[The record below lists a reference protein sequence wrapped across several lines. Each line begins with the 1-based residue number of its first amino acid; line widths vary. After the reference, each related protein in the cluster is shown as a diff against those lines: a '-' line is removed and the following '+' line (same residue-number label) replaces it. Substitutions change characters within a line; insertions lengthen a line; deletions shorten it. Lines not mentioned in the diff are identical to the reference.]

1 MLTQAVVP
9 CYNRFCQI
17 GRSEKTR
24 YIKWE
29 TF

>member
-1 MLTQAVVP
+1 MTQAIVP
-9 CYNRFCQI
+9 CYNRFCQV
-17 GRSEKTR
+17 GKSEKTR